1 MHGAGTRTDT
11 TINNAN
17 ARLLDLTRLISRV
30 GRGPMTGVDRVEF
43 AYLRR
48 LLDDPLPLYALVR
61 TTLGYA
67 VLGPDG
73 TRAIYDRLRG
83 ATDWG
88 GPDIWARLRGRR
100 ASLRHAAEAD
110 VRRFAIGRA
119 RNGRLA
125 RLVART
131 VPMNAPYFNV
141 GHSNLSDEVFN
152 ALNGRTNVMVHD
164 VIPLDHPEYQRPET
178 VKAFEAKLYKIGKR
192 ADRVI
197 YNSQYSRDRAEVYF
211 ATWGGAPDGVVA
223 HLGIETPV
231 VGDHNIPTP
240 RPYFVTLG
248 TIEPRKNHALLL
260 DAWRE
265 MADVADLH
273 IVGQRGWQNAEVFN
287 RLDARPDGVF
297 EWNNLSDAEVGGLI
311 QGAAG
316 FLFPSFVE
324 GYGLPPAEAL
334 LLQTPVICAELDVY
348 REFLGNSP
356 VYLDPNDSYSW
367 LETIREMSAQS
378 GDAGKQND
386 VMGNL
391 PTWDAHFNQVLS
403 LI

>member
-1 MHGAGTRTDT
+1 MHGAGTKTDT
-11 TINNAN
+11 TTNNAN

-43 AYLRR
+43 AYLRHM
-48 LLDDPLPLYALVR
+48 LGDTIPLYSLVR

-67 VLGPDG
+67 VLCPDG

-83 ATDWG
+83 ATAWG

-110 VRRFAIGRA
+110 VRRHSIGRA
-119 RNGRLA
+119 RKGRLV
-125 RLVART
+125 RLVSRT
-131 VPMNAPYFNV
+131 VPEGASYFNV
-141 GHSNLSDEVFN
+141 GHSNLSDEVFG
-152 ALNGRTNVMVHD
+152 AMTGASNVLLHD
-164 VIPLDHPEYQRPET
+164 VIPLDYPEYQRPET

-197 YNSQYSRDRAEVYF
+197 YNSQYSRDRAEEYF
-211 ATWGGAPDGVVA
+211 SAWGGAPDGIVA
-223 HLGIETPV
+223 HLGIEVPV
-231 VGDHNIPTP
+231 VGEHKIPTP

-260 DAWRE
+260 DVWRD
-265 MADVADLH
+265 MAGVADLH
-273 IVGQRGWQNAEVFN
+273 IVGRRGWQNTDVFN
-287 RLDARPDGVF
+287 RLDAGLDGVF
-297 EWNNLSDAEVGGLI
+297 EWNDLCDEEVGALI

-324 GYGLPPAEAL
+324 GYGLPPAEAI

-348 REFLGNSP
+348 HEFLGHSP
-356 VYLDPNDSYSW
+356 VYLDPNDSYPW
-367 LETIREMSAQS
+367 LETIRGMVAQS
-378 GDAGKQND
+378 GETGKQND
-386 VMGNL
+386 AMTTL

-403 LI
+403 LN